1 MPAPL
6 PLEALADRLAALP
19 ASCGPV
25 RLVGV
30 DGHAGSGK
38 TTLARRLSEL
48 LGGAPVLHLDDLAC
62 HEALFDWTERL
73 ARQVLAPL
81 ERGAPARYVVY
92 DWVARVYST
101 EAVLPPAPVILVEG
115 VGAGRAALRPY
126 LACLLWA
133 DMAAETA
140 WRRGRRRDG
149 AGQRDFWAQWIPAER
164 AHFAADPSRP
174 FADFLVRESDK
185 GPMSYEMREK
195 AEEAPDSALNMT
207 LRITHGS

>member
-1 MPAPL
+1 MPAPRS
-6 PLEALADRLAALP
+6 LEALADRLAALP

-38 TTLARRLSEL
+38 TTLARQLSEL

-73 ARQVLAPL
+73 AEQVLGPL

-92 DWVARVYST
+92 DWVARAHST

-133 DMAAETA
+133 DMAAEAA
-140 WRRGRRRDG
+140 WQRGRRRDG
-149 AGQRDFWAQWIPAER
+149 PGQHGFWERWIPAER

-174 FADFLVRESDK
+174 FADFLVRETGK
-185 GPMSYEMREK
+185 GRPGYEIRER
-195 AEEAPDSALNMT
+195 AEEAPDAALNMT
-207 LRITHGS
+207 LRITPGS

>member
-6 PLEALADRLAALP
+6 TLEALADRLAALP

-48 LGGAPVLHLDDLAC
+48 LGGAPVLHLDDLAS
-62 HEALFDWTERL
+62 HQALFDWTEL
-73 ARQVLAPL
+73 LFGQVIEPL
-81 ERGAPARYVVY
+81 GRGVPARYVAY
-92 DWVARVYST
+92 DWVARARTDEV
-101 EAVLPPAPVILVEG
+101 VLPPAPVLLIEG

-133 DMAAETA
+133 DMAPEAA

-149 AGQRDFWAQWIPAER
+149 PGQRDFWARWVPAER
-164 AHFAADPSRP
+164 AHYAADPSRP
-174 FADFLVRESDK
+174 FADFLVRETGK
-185 GPMSYEMREK
+185 GHPGYEIRERVGG
-195 AEEAPDSALNMT
+195 APEAPPNMT
-207 LRITHGS
+207 LRITRGS